1 MFLNLE
7 DYLLPC
13 LNKKLFGVDCL
24 GCGFQRAI
32 IFILKGEFVA
42 AFKMYPAIYTLL
54 ILIVFALLN
63 LKFQFKHGRKIVLF
77 LAIINILIIIISYFL
92 KIT

>member
-7 DYLLPC
+7 DYMLPC

-32 IFILKGEFVA
+32 IFILKGDFVE
-42 AFKMYPAIYTLL
+42 AFKTYPAIYTIL

-63 LKFQFKHGRKIVLF
+63 LKFQFKQGKKIMVS
-77 LAIINILIIIISYFL
+77 LAVITILIIVTSYL
-92 KIT
+92 IKIT

>member
-7 DYLLPC
+7 DYMLPC

-32 IFILKGEFVA
+32 IFILKGEFVE
-42 AFKMYPAIYTLL
+42 AFKIYPAIYTLL

-63 LKFQFKHGRKIVLF
+63 LKFQFKHARKIVLF
-77 LAIINILIIIISYFL
+77 LAIINILIIIISYFI

>member
-7 DYLLPC
+7 DYLFPC

-42 AFKMYPAIYTLL
+42 AFKMYPAIYPLL
-54 ILIVFALLN
+54 ILIVVALLDI
-63 LKFQFKHGRKIVLF
+63 KFHFKHGKKIIRS